1 MHSKLV
7 GTIAKVGSIW
17 PSAHGMWHGAQFVH
31 GFSILYHLDLLTTKL
46 YRVKPF
52 EHLKWHPLLSHPM
65 EWVLSI
71 TNTCSTLIQTFKPWG
86 GIHLY
91 RWWYTIMYSIANHK
105 NPSNSKHNKIQKNKL
120 VFFMWSWISKHEKW
134 GSIATPWACLSS
146 IQTKL
151 NSKTPTIG
159 N

>member
-1 MHSKLV
+1 MSTHH
-7 GTIAKVGSIW
+7 IACIANLLELL
-17 PSAHGMWHGAQFVH
+17 PR
-31 GFSILYHLDLLTTKL
+31 LDPFDHPHMECDMLTTKL